1 MNSSSLFQTLR
12 RTLIRPR
19 PHSIIHRPISASRS
33 PQLPLKPGTPIP
45 GLSSIYPPSKDPNT
59 PSAAPV
65 ALPREEYPDWI
76 NDLATPLPSVAKLRA
91 KLENIDFKKVDV
103 AAEEYEELDRD
114 MKRYLK
120 LTRRARIKENNVS
133 RKK

>member
-1 MNSSSLFQTLR
+1 MNSSPLLQTLR
-12 RTLIRPR
+12 RTLIRPH
-19 PHSIIHRPISASRS
+19 PQAIIQRNISTTQP

-59 PSAAPV
+59 PNAAPV

-91 KLENIDFKKVDV
+91 KLENIDFEKVDV
-103 AAEEYEELDRD
+103 AAEGYEELDRD

-120 LTRRARIKENNVS
+120 LTRRARIKENNAS